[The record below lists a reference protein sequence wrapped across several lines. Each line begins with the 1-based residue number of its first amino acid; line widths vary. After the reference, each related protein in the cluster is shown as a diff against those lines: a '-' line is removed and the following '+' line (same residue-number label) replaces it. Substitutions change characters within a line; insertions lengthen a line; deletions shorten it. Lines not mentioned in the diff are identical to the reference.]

1 MRILF
6 LGSGPFGIPTL
17 RRLHSM
23 REDLIVATVPDAPSG
38 RGQTQRSSFIKQEA
52 VSLRLEVLET
62 ERLRGQQ
69 GQQILEHAGADL
81 VITADIRLI
90 LGARFLQG
98 PERGCYNL
106 HASLLPRWRGAA
118 PVVRAL
124 LAGDD
129 QLGVTLYRMVPQL
142 DAGPVVAME
151 KWTPPST
158 VTSEQAE
165 EYLSLLAADLLER
178 MLESLES
185 GDPPQ
190 IPQQAEQVTL
200 APRLEKS
207 EGWAR
212 WESSAVFVDRQV
224 RALHPWPR
232 TRTRVTRGGADQAAD
247 EELILHR
254 VSLVDRSE
262 QVAAGTVLEVTTDQI
277 IVACGEG
284 AIAIHKMQRNGKK
297 PLEMADLLR
306 GMPFEVGDQFHG
318 REGV

>member
-17 RRLHSM
+17 RRLHSL

-38 RGQTQRSSFIKQEA
+38 RGQTPRSSFIKQEA
-52 VSLRLEVLET
+52 VSLGLEVLET
-62 ERLRGQQ
+62 ERLRGQE
-69 GQQILEHAGADL
+69 GQQILEHADAEL

-90 LGARFLQG
+90 LGTRFLQD

-129 QLGVTLYRMVPQL
+129 QLGVTLYRMVREL
-142 DAGPVVAME
+142 DAGPVVAVE
-151 KWTPPST
+151 KWTPPAT
-158 VTSEQAE
+158 VTSQQAE
-165 EYLSLLAADLLER
+165 EHLSLLAADVLER
-178 MLESLES
+178 MLETLES

-190 IPQQAEQVTL
+190 LPQQEDRVTL

-207 EGWAR
+207 EGWAH
-212 WESSAVFVDRQV
+212 WESSAVFVERQV

-232 TRTRVTRGGADQAAD
+232 TRTLVTRGGAGQTPE

-254 VSLVDRSE
+254 GSLADRTE
-262 QVAAGTVLEVTTDQI
+262 QVAAGTVLEVRSDQI

-284 AIAIHKMQRNGKK
+284 AIAIHRMQRSAKK

-306 GMPFEVGDQFHG
+306 GMPFEVGDRFHG
-318 REGV
+318 KEGA